1 MKCNDISYW
10 YYLNFGDILLN
21 MATSKEKLVEE
32 LLELEEEERAELAG
46 ILLESLD
53 SEIEEGVEAAWLQE
67 IERRMESLDTG
78 EASLVSWED
87 VKERLYKKMNA

>member
-1 MKCNDISYW
+1 
-10 YYLNFGDILLN
+10 

>member
-1 MKCNDISYW
+1 LKCNDISYW